1 MRVIEEHLQNLS
13 TTHINKHQS
22 TRVNEI
28 QWPIPLQKTE
38 EITTFDKKLKEEQ
51 NLCSSFVST
60 WKHLKINFSS

>member
-28 QWPIPLQKTE
+28 QWPT
-38 EITTFDKKLKEEQ
+38 
-51 NLCSSFVST
+51 SS
-60 WKHLKINFSS
+60 KNRGNYYI